1 MGTSKYFGRDKGVD
15 MKDAVGFF
23 SWDLNEN
30 KVFADQVFAHFYG
43 IPHRELEVGAPIE
56 DVIKHVAEDDMP
68 RVARALHETIVSG
81 QPCHQ
86 TYRIVHSTG
95 RIMVVTAQGRC
106 LRNAEG
112 MPSIY
117 TGLVTAE
124 EAGSKATT
132 SEADPLASHCME
144 ALKLAKRRRHALAE
158 RYLTSALGA
167 LGRRA
172 DN

>member
-1 MGTSKYFGRDKGVD
+1 MGTSKYMGRDKGVD
-15 MKDAVGFF
+15 LKDAVGFF

-30 KVFADQVFAHFYG
+30 KVFADNVFAYIYG
-43 IPHRELEVGAPIE
+43 MPPHELEIGAPIE
-56 DVIKHVAEDDMP
+56 QVIRHVAEDDMP
-68 RVARALHETIVSG
+68 RVAKALHETIVSG
-81 QPCHQ
+81 NPCHH
-86 TYRIVHSTG
+86 TYQIVHPNG
-95 RIMVVTAQGRC
+95 RHIVVTGQGRC
-106 LRNAEG
+106 LRNGDG
-112 MPSIY
+112 MPSIF

-124 EAGSKATT
+124 EKGATLP
-132 SEADPLASHCME
+132 EADPLASHCME

>member
-1 MGTSKYFGRDKGVD
+1 MGTSKYMGDRGVD
-15 MKDAVGFF
+15 LKDAVGFF

-30 KVFADQVFAHFYG
+30 KVFADSVFACIYG
-43 IPHRELEVGAPIE
+43 IPPRELEIGAPIE
-56 DVIKHVAEDDMP
+56 LVIKHVVEDDMP
-68 RVARALHETIVSG
+68 RVAKALHETIVSG
-81 QPCHQ
+81 KPCHQ
-86 TYRIVHSTG
+86 TYRITHSTG
-95 RIMVVTAQGRC
+95 RSLVVTGQGRC
-106 LRNAEG
+106 LRNADG

-124 EAGSKATT
+124 EGGANAV
-132 SEADPLASHCME
+132 EADPLASHCIE